1 MQYEVGNRV
10 IVMERGRL
18 SVGSIVEMSGDA
30 AQPSYTVQ
38 FGEFRTVVFN
48 HRSLL
53 RYTAGRWDALNNAL
67 DTIFAGYRAEDD
79 ASAAAPARAKTTRPR
94 AKATAE

>member
-18 SVGSIVEMSGDA
+18 SVGSIVEVSGEE
-30 AQPSYTVQ
+30 AQPEYTVQ

-53 RYTAGRWDALNNAL
+53 RYTAGRWDTLNNAL
-67 DTIFAGYRAEDD
+67 ETIFAGYRAEDG
-79 ASAAAPARAKTTRPR
+79 SSSSAPARAKATRTR
-94 AKATAE
+94 VKTAVE

>member
-18 SVGSIVEMSGDA
+18 SVGSIVEVTGEEV
-30 AQPSYTVQ
+30 QPQYTVQ

-53 RYTAGRWDALNNAL
+53 RYTAGRWDTLNNAL
-67 DTIFAGYRAEDD
+67 ETIFVGYRTEDD
-79 ASAAAPARAKTTRPR
+79 ATAVPARAKTTRTR
-94 AKATAE
+94 TKATAE

>member
-18 SVGSIVEMSGDA
+18 SVGSIVEVSGEE
-30 AQPSYTVQ
+30 AQPQYTVQ

-53 RYTAGRWDALNNAL
+53 RYTAGRWDTLNTAL
-67 DTIFAGYRAEDD
+67 DTIFVGYRAEDET
-79 ASAAAPARAKTTRPR
+79 AAAPARAKTTRTR
-94 AKATAE
+94 AKAAAE